1 MIDVAELMQDPDLA
15 QAFQVERS
23 GGAFVEGEWI
33 PAAPVVSTKT
43 GIVQPAKREDTLAM
57 LPEGVRLG
65 NMIVVYCDEELRID
79 NADTQRS
86 DVIVW
91 HGNPYRVIAAK
102 PWRDHG
108 FWLVWAEGFVR

>member
-23 GGAFVEGEWI
+23 DGAFVEGEWV
-33 PAAPVVSTKT
+33 PAAPVVSNKT

-108 FWLVWAEGFVR
+108 FWQVWAEGFVR

>member
-1 MIDVAELMQDPDLA
+1 MINVAELMRDPDLA

-33 PAAPVVSTKT
+33 PAAPVVTNKV

-65 NMIVVYCDEELRID
+65 NMIAVYCDEELRID

-91 HGNPYRVIAAK
+91 HGSPYRVIAAK

-108 FWLVWAEGFVR
+108 FWQVWAEGFVR